1 MALARR
7 RIDTVLDPEFVA
19 DVQAAAMSEVR
30 DRRRTAEEEEVELSF
45 VRRVLQGKLDL
56 LQAELRVRAGE
67 AHSLIESLPEV
78 LADDGPR
85 PQFGRL
91 PRYMS
96 PSDHPWGKRRGDE
109 LVTDDSLVRLDVMSE
124 PEIEHLAMALR
135 AQEREVSDLRRQLH
149 KVIDTLQAEL
159 TRRYASG
166 EASVDDL
173 LGSPAD

>member
-1 MALARR
+1 MAKTRR
-7 RIDTVLDPEFVA
+7 RIDTVLDPEYLA
-19 DVQAAAMSEVR
+19 EVQECSMSELR
-30 DRRRTAEEEEVELSF
+30 ERRRTAEEEEVELSF

-91 PRYMS
+91 PRYIS

-109 LVTDDSLVRLDVMSE
+109 LVTDDSLARLDAMTE
-124 PEIEHLAMALR
+124 PEIEHLARALR
-135 AQEREVSDLRRQLH
+135 AQEREVSDLRRDLH

-166 EASVDDL
+166 QASVDDL
-173 LGSPAD
+173 LGSQAD